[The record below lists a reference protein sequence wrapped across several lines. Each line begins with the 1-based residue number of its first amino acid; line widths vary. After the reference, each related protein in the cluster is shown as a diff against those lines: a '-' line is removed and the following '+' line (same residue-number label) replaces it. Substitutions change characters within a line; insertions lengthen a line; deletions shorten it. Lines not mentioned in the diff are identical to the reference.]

1 VFFVARF
8 PMQKRI
14 DYQQDRHQHVKA
26 YPPCPRRAANHA
38 SMLQERASI
47 APVKKIGAGRQK
59 PEAGTCSVSAD
70 TEHRGQTSYTAS
82 PESERAMDTALAMVD
97 VVITDKIGVI
107 TFNNSMKQ
115 NALSKGL
122 IADLCAALEDLR
134 MQGSRV
140 VILRAPAGASV
151 FSSGHDVRELPTN
164 GRDPLT
170 YNDPLRR
177 VIRTIE
183 LFPAPVIAMVEGSV
197 WGGACELVMSCD
209 LIVAGDD
216 STFAITPAKWGV
228 PYNISGVQNFLNTG
242 GMPLCKEM
250 LFTAQPVAA
259 KRLVEQGIVSHAVPR
274 DQLETVTQAIAQ
286 QIAQNSPLVISLLKE
301 ELRLLSASHHLSPET
316 FERVQ
321 ALRRQVYDSQDY
333 REGIRAFLEK
343 RSPEFRGK

>member
-1 VFFVARF
+1 
-8 PMQKRI
+8 
-14 DYQQDRHQHVKA
+14 
-26 YPPCPRRAANHA
+26 
-38 SMLQERASI
+38 
-47 APVKKIGAGRQK
+47 
-59 PEAGTCSVSAD
+59 
-70 TEHRGQTSYTAS
+70 
-82 PESERAMDTALAMVD
+82 MDTALAMVD

-107 TFNNSMKQ
+107 TFNNPMKQ
-115 NALSKGL
+115 HALSKGL
-122 IADLCAALEDLR
+122 IADLCAALEEVR
-134 MQGSRV
+134 THEARV
-140 VILRAPAGASV
+140 VVLRAPAGASV

-250 LFTAQPVAA
+250 LFTAQPVGA

-274 DQLETVTQAIAQ
+274 DRLETLTRSIAE
-286 QIAQNSPLVISLLKE
+286 QIAHNSPLVISLLKE
-301 ELRLLSASHHLSPET
+301 ELRLLSASHNLSPET

-333 REGIRAFLEK
+333 REGIGAFLEK